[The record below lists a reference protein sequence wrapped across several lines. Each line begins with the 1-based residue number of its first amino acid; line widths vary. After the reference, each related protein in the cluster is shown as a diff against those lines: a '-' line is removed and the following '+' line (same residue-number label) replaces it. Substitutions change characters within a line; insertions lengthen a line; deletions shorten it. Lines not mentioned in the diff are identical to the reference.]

1 MIRES
6 RHVRHCK
13 HSVVLAALILFLIPA
28 ITAIGQTIA
37 QVPAGITLGGQP
49 SAPVKIEVFSDYQ
62 CPVCRAY
69 YLETLKPL
77 LNAYANTNKVCVV
90 YHDYPLEM
98 HQWARK
104 ACRYALAAERISRDL
119 WLRVTDAL
127 YTDQA
132 QWSQDGNIDAIL
144 SKRVDPTELAR
155 IKKLADDPSVEA
167 AVNQEVMLGQSR
179 QITSTPTSFIITEA
193 GRQQRVNSI
202 IPYTVLK
209 DYIDRNVKH

>member
-1 MIRES
+1 MIQKSEYGRY
-6 RHVRHCK
+6 RRR
-13 HSVVLAALILFLIPA
+13 SVALAAAIVILVPA
-28 ITAIGQTIA
+28 ISAIGQTIA
-37 QVPAGITLGGQP
+37 QTPSGFYLGGQP

-77 LNAYANTNKVCVV
+77 LNVYASTNKVCIV
-90 YHDYPLEM
+90 YHDYPLDM

-144 SKRVDPTELAR
+144 VKKVDQTELAR
-155 IKKLADDPSVEA
+155 IKKLADDPAVEA
-167 AVNQEVMLGQSR
+167 AVNQEVMFGQSR

-202 IPYTVLK
+202 IPYAVLK